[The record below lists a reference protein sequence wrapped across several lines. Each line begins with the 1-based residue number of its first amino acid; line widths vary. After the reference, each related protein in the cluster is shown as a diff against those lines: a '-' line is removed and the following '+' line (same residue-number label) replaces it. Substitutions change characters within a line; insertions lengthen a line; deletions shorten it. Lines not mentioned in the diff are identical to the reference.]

1 MMGMKRVLCGVVA
14 VGMLAGC
21 ASEQG
26 ALEQVLEG
34 ESGSAEVRLKA
45 VYPSASGVFTVCTAD
60 AQRVRDVF
68 GSDVVDTLG
77 DDVNAI
83 VYQRNDNMILSETY
97 DRAHIDLCLGDH
109 TKIRD
114 VTGEVLSF
122 VQDGDKW
129 ALHGLEGVP
138 VEDEIGDPVN

>member
-1 MMGMKRVLCGVVA
+1 M
-14 VGMLAGC
+14 
-21 ASEQG
+21 
-26 ALEQVLEG
+26 
-34 ESGSAEVRLKA
+34 RLKE

-97 DRAHIDLCLGDH
+97 DRAHIDLCLDDH
-109 TKIRD
+109 TEIRD

-138 VEDEIGDPVN
+138 VEDEIGDPVNWRVLLNTVQARARLMPNCDVTDVNGEPRNDRHP